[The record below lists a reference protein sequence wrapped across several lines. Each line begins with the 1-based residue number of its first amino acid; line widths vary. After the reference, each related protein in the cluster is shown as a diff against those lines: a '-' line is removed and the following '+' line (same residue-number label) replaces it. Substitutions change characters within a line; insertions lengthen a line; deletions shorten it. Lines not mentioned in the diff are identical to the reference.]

1 MENLSGVGSK
11 TATVQLLMSCGA
23 MLPEAARNYMAAKVT
38 EIANPAEAGAHTIE
52 TLYAIRGE
60 EGFGDDCAKL
70 MGDLAQTFEQF
81 DFFHFGEGRG
91 MAIKAVADRIL
102 AGGEAVAEGDPD
114 IDTRYCPQEFHSNQ
128 AAAADPEPAPEPE
141 DEGDLA

>member
-11 TATVQLLMSCGA
+11 TATVELLMTCGA
-23 MLPEAARNYMAAKVT
+23 MMPAAARNYMTAKVT

-60 EGFGDDCAKL
+60 EGFGDECATL
-70 MGDLAQTFEQF
+70 MGNLAQTFEQF

-102 AGGEAVAEGDPD
+102 AGGQAVEEGDPE
-114 IDTRYCPQEFHSNQ
+114 IDKRYCPTEFHPSQ
-128 AAAADPEPAPEPE
+128 AEPAAPEADPADPVEP
-141 DEGDLA
+141 